1 MDCVAPFSKMLMY
14 VGFPLYSIYYVLSV
28 FMYLCS
34 PLLHMTVM
42 WTHHIYKRKVTEKYL
57 PNWGVLAPSPSFSTE
72 SSIKFHRG
80 VLLFWNTYYN
90 RQQKKWRWRYINVG
104 YEQENNSNIE
114 NTTDYNN
121 KHYDKNWIEHESTL
135 LEQLRSWEW
144 QWGLWAGEY
153 LRLHGNLG
161 QPP

>member
-1 MDCVAPFSKMLMY
+1 MLRY

-80 VLLFWNTYYN
+80 FLLFWNTYYN

-121 KHYDKNWIEHESTL
+121 KHYDKNWIEHESTQRRGGVKGL
-135 LEQLRSWEW
+135 LKMLKNCTI
-144 QWGLWAGEY
+144 GPC
-153 LRLHGNLG
+153 RLPLDCYDY
-161 QPP
+161 